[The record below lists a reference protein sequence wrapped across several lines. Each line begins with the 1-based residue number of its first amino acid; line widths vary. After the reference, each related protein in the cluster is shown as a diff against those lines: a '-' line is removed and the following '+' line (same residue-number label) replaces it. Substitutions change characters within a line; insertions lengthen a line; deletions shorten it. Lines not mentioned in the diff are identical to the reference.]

1 MYSDLENNV
10 LIAFAISFTIG
21 WCLIG
26 SSIVDDRYEEPLPD
40 YIPRE
45 EDPADNT

>member
-1 MYSDLENNV
+1 MYSDLENKF
-10 LIAFAISFTIG
+10 LIAFAISFTIV
-21 WCLIG
+21 WYLIG

-45 EDPADNT
+45 EDTADKT